1 LYGNIRDQALYDHYI
16 KKLIRPKEK
25 KILVPKGHF
34 QITKFANFRPPPC
47 FKPEK
52 PDHETH
58 SEMLALSCSLRIW
71 AKNIGTI
78 SFFEIFDFEVDHF

>member
-1 LYGNIRDQALYDHYI
+1 MKDQALYDHYI
-16 KKLIRPKEK
+16 KKLIKPKEK

-34 QITKFANFRPPPC
+34 HFTKFANFRHPPC

-58 SEMLALSCSLRIW
+58 SEMLALSCSFGIW
-71 AKNIGTI
+71 ALSDGRLE
-78 SFFEIFDFEVDHF
+78 FFKIFDFKVDHF